1 MKRRHL
7 LIFDRKSLPH
17 PQSLMVYN
25 TFDYFAFSNSLVFF
39 QCSGSTPILS
49 ENGCW
54 NLSTNSIKP
63 EPVCVFVNR
72 NYDENSSDSEHL
84 QEQPLTID
92 EEPNKSNETNVV
104 PA

>member
-1 MKRRHL
+1 LFILNR
-7 LIFDRKSLPH
+7 S
-17 PQSLMVYN
+17 V
-25 TFDYFAFSNSLVFF
+25 FSFGLGN
-39 QCSGSTPILS
+39 TPILN

-54 NLSTNSIKP
+54 NLSTNSVKS

-92 EEPNKSNETNVV
+92 EEPTKPINNNPV

>member
-1 MKRRHL
+1 ML
-7 LIFDRKSLPH
+7 
-17 PQSLMVYN
+17 N
-25 TFDYFAFSNSLVFF
+25 
-39 QCSGSTPILS
+39 

-54 NLSTNSIKP
+54 NLSTNSVKS

-92 EEPNKSNETNVV
+92 EEINKNSTNNLST
-104 PA
+104 

>member
-1 MKRRHL
+1 LFLREQEREKKANRSFL
-7 LIFDRKSLPH
+7 
-17 PQSLMVYN
+17 
-25 TFDYFAFSNSLVFF
+25 FF
-39 QCSGSTPILS
+39 RIGNTPILN

-54 NLSTNSIKP
+54 NLSTNSVKS

-92 EEPNKSNETNVV
+92 EEPTKTNTKNSV

>member
-1 MKRRHL
+1 LLTVHINLNKRRRRRRRRNKTNVIL
-7 LIFDRKSLPH
+7 SIG
-17 PQSLMVYN
+17 N
-25 TFDYFAFSNSLVFF
+25 
-39 QCSGSTPILS
+39 TPILN

-54 NLSTNSIKP
+54 NLSITPVKS

-92 EEPNKSNETNVV
+92 EEITKPNNIIL
-104 PA
+104 PP

>member
-1 MKRRHL
+1 MVNKNFFEITKKRLFFFLCLKGNTPL
-7 LIFDRKSLPH
+7 L
-17 PQSLMVYN
+17 N
-25 TFDYFAFSNSLVFF
+25 
-39 QCSGSTPILS
+39 

-54 NLSTNSIKP
+54 NLSTNSVKS

-92 EEPNKSNETNVV
+92 EEPIKTNNNITL
-104 PA
+104 PK

>member
-1 MKRRHL
+1 MSISHASPIPGHTPL
-7 LIFDRKSLPH
+7 
-17 PQSLMVYN
+17 
-25 TFDYFAFSNSLVFF
+25 SN
-39 QCSGSTPILS
+39 

-54 NLSTNSIKP
+54 NLSTTGVKT

-92 EEPNKSNETNVV
+92 EETSKTNQQE
-104 PA
+104 ALST